1 LQNENPPQGPVIW
14 CAESGLA
21 NRLRAL
27 CGFRALAELE
37 QRAFYLVWE
46 TGPTCEADFSEL
58 FEAPKLAQIRRSE
71 IDARVSSER
80 ATVYTDS
87 EWYDRIWERHA
98 KDTHSWEAFRGAA
111 YSMVKQLEPVPSIAG
126 EVRAFAEEHALEDAT
141 GLHVRWTDNLQE
153 YDVWEKHAPSFRRE
167 HVSRIEGFVR
177 FLRESPPGPPP
188 RRVFLATD
196 NPSVESAL
204 AKSFDG
210 ELITFPKTYSREYAW
225 KFSLRRLRPF
235 KQLRRTTSM
244 REALIDL
251 LLLSRC
257 RVIAGTYF
265 SSFGE
270 LASLL
275 GTHELYTI
283 KGDGYE
289 KGSFV
294 HDLAGAPPG
303 ETAASPET

>member
-1 LQNENPPQGPVIW
+1 M
-14 CAESGLA
+14 
-21 NRLRAL
+21 
-27 CGFRALAELE
+27 ALAELQ
-37 QRAFYLVWE
+37 QREFHLVWE
-46 TGPTCEADFSEL
+46 TGPTCEASFPEL
-58 FEAPKLAQIRRSE
+58 FEAPKLAEIRRSE
-71 IDARVSSER
+71 IEARVASDR

-98 KDTHSWEAFRGAA
+98 KDTHSWERFREVA
-111 YSMVKQLEPVPSIAG
+111 YAKVKQLEPVPSIAG
-126 EVRAFAEEHALEDAT
+126 EVRAFAEKHALDDAV
-141 GLHVRWTDNLQE
+141 GLHVRWTDNLQD
-153 YDVWEKHAPSFRRE
+153 YDLWEKHAPGFRRE
-167 HVSRIEGFVR
+167 LVSRIEGFVR
-177 FLRESPPGPPP
+177 FLRESPHGPPP

-196 NPSVESAL
+196 NPSVESTL
-204 AKSFDG
+204 AGSFEG
-210 ELITFPKTYSREYAW
+210 ELITFPKAYSRAYAW
-225 KFSLRRLRPF
+225 KFSLRRFRPF

-251 LLLSRC
+251 LLLSKC

-283 KGDGYE
+283 QGEGYE

-294 HDLAGAPPG
+294 RRLAGAPPG
-303 ETAASPET
+303 ATAGSPEA